1 LHALK
6 RFDPSVFRAVAMF
19 ALSGVFALVVV
30 GVTGGFV
37 LRGLGRDQAT
47 REAERIAVV
56 TGQDLLEPRLTDGIL
71 TGDSRSLLRLE
82 NVVFA
87 VLNDPIVRVKIWDTD
102 GRILYSDVP
111 ELIDSTYP
119 LDADADATVR
129 SRTVSV
135 CPIDVSLPQN
145 RFERGIGELLQ
156 VTIPL
161 QTPDGSPVLFQAFLR
176 SESVLTDAH
185 ALWRSFAPVLGIA
198 LVALALLQIPIAY
211 RLARRV
217 TSAQREHEQLLTR
230 AIESGDLERR
240 RLAADL
246 HDGAI
251 QEFAGLATTL
261 DARAEML
268 KPHDPTTAGTFR
280 DAAEQTRSGIRALR
294 STVVSA
300 YPPSLGEAGLRS
312 AITDLIAPV
321 REGGIRCF
329 IDIADPLEL
338 PPATEALLFRVAQES
353 IRNVV
358 THSQAE
364 EAYIQ
369 VLRKATTVDI
379 EIRDDGIG
387 LSEEERQRAE
397 SQGHLGLSLLRDL
410 VRDAR
415 GTLHI
420 ESEPG
425 VGTTIRVEVPV
436 Q

>member
-1 LHALK
+1 MK
-6 RFDPSVFRAVAMF
+6 RFDPSVFKAVAMF
-19 ALSGVFALVVV
+19 ALSGVLALVVV
-30 GVTGGFV
+30 GVTGAIV
-37 LRGLGRDQAT
+37 LRGLGRDQAIH
-47 REAERIAVV
+47 EAKRIAVV

-111 ELIDSTYP
+111 ELIDTTYS

-145 RFERGIGELLQ
+145 RFERGMGELLQ

-161 QTPDGSPVLFQAFLR
+161 ETPDGSPVLFQAFLR
-176 SESVLTDAH
+176 SDSVLTDART
-185 ALWRSFAPVLGIA
+185 LWRSFAPVLGMA
-198 LVALALLQIPIAY
+198 LVALALLQIPLAY

-217 TSAQREHEQLLTR
+217 TSAQREQEQLLTR

-246 HDGAI
+246 HDGAD

-268 KPHDPTTAGTFR
+268 QPHDPSTALTFR

-300 YPPSLGEAGLRS
+300 YPASLGDAGLRS

-353 IRNVV
+353 MRNIV
-358 THSQAE
+358 THSHAE
-364 EAYIQ
+364 EAF
-369 VLRKATTVDI
+369 VRVRKEAAAVAI
-379 EIRDDGIG
+379 EVRDDGVGISG
-387 LSEEERQRAE
+387 EQRARAE
-397 SQGHLGLSLLRDL
+397 SEGHLGLSLLRDL

-420 ESEPG
+420 ESEAG

-436 Q
+436 P

>member
-1 LHALK
+1 
-6 RFDPSVFRAVAMF
+6 MF

-145 RFERGIGELLQ
+145 RFERGLGELLQ

-161 QTPDGSPVLFQAFLR
+161 QTPDEAALVLFQAFLR
-176 SESVLTDAH
+176 SESVLTDART
-185 ALWRSFAPVLGIA
+185 LWRSFAPVLGMA
-198 LVALALLQIPIAY
+198 LVALALLQIPLAY

-217 TSAQREHEQLLTR
+217 TSAQREQEQLLTR

-268 KPHDPTTAGTFR
+268 HPTIR
-280 DAAEQTRSGIRALR
+280 PRPSRSGTRR
-294 STVVSA
+294 SR
-300 YPPSLGEAGLRS
+300 PGR
-312 AITDLIAPV
+312 
-321 REGGIRCF
+321 
-329 IDIADPLEL
+329 
-338 PPATEALLFRVAQES
+338 
-353 IRNVV
+353 
-358 THSQAE
+358 
-364 EAYIQ
+364 
-369 VLRKATTVDI
+369 
-379 EIRDDGIG
+379 
-387 LSEEERQRAE
+387 
-397 SQGHLGLSLLRDL
+397 
-410 VRDAR
+410 
-415 GTLHI
+415 
-420 ESEPG
+420 ESEPSG
-425 VGTTIRVEVPV
+425 RPS
-436 Q
+436 